1 MMGQEASPIPVID
14 ISKPSEQTGHELVDA
29 AARYGFIF
37 IKSKSVGI
45 SADALDQMFAL
56 VCKLPC
62 SKHAL
67 LMVIM
72 YS

>member
-14 ISKPSEQTGHELVDA
+14 ISEPSKRTGHELVEA

-45 SADALDQMFAL
+45 SADALDQLFAL
-56 VCKLPC
+56 VCE
-62 SKHAL
+62 
-67 LMVIM
+67 
-72 YS
+72 